1 MTARQSSIQ
10 FQDDVILADPH
21 GPHKPRG
28 ILDAISEIQQYYTVE
43 KGGSNIPEDFLT
55 VKGKVSFFM
64 VGFKHASLSGLVS
77 ILLTP
82 MALGVA
88 SECIPI
94 FGSRNPGL
102 FDKFLALMIA
112 LAFNLAY
119 SGLISILRK
128 YNVGSITKTAIRSL
142 LSGIMVAMG
151 VKVFFSWVLFHLM
164 YFIAFDP
171 YNLTRILAKTPLL
184 SGTVKVRVFDFLLQ
198 FRPVLLTSAYFIAIT
213 SVLLVGIPAV
223 FIYRGGR
230 RLEEELRKEREWE

>member
-1 MTARQSSIQ
+1 MRS
-10 FQDDVILADPH
+10 QDDVILTDPH

-28 ILDAISEIQQYYTVE
+28 LLDAISEIQQYYTVE

-55 VKGKVSFFM
+55 LKGKLSFFM
-64 VGFKHASLSGLVS
+64 VGFKHASFSGLVS

-82 MALGVA
+82 LALGVI
-88 SECIPI
+88 SKYIPI
-94 FGSRNPGL
+94 FGSRNPTL
-102 FDKFLALMIA
+102 FDKFLALMIG

-119 SGLISILRK
+119 SALISILRK

-142 LSGIMVAMG
+142 LSGIMVATG
-151 VKVFFSWVLFHLM
+151 VKVVFSWVLFHLM

-171 YNLTRILAKTPLL
+171 QNLTRILVKMPFLNKTL
-184 SGTVKVRVFDFLLQ
+184 KVQMFDFLLQ
-198 FRPVLLTSAYFIAIT
+198 FKPVLLASAYFIAIT
-213 SVLLVGIPAV
+213 SVLFVGIPAI